1 MKIHVIFHH
10 WDFQRSVHMYMA
22 LMCSILGIVSTQVSS
37 STYNVMKRIVAENG
51 VSGLFAGKYI

>member
-22 LMCSILGIVSTQVSS
+22 LIV
-37 STYNVMKRIVAENG
+37 
-51 VSGLFAGKYI
+51 